1 MYWVLKNILKSFEKK
16 LQTRSSLRANV
27 HPKVLTAFQTLN
39 IDVTGIFGLMPDSNF
54 YVTVFII

>member
-1 MYWVLKNILKSFEKK
+1 MHWVLKTMFKSFEKK
-16 LQTRSSLRANV
+16 LQTRSSLCADV

-54 YVTVFII
+54 YVSLI